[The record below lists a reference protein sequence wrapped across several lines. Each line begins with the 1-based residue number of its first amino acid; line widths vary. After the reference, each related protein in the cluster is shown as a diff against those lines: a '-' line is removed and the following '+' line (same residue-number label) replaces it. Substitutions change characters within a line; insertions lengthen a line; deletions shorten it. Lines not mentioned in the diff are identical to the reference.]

1 MQPIE
6 PTGPWRFAAL
16 DVETVNSAAES
27 ICQIG
32 VALVGFDNRIQTW
45 VSYVNPRVA
54 FSPFNIRVHGI
65 GPDHVADAPDFAR
78 ALAPIERL
86 LAGQPVI
93 QHSSF
98 DQRAIAGACAAL
110 GRPAPAWRW
119 GDSVRIARRAWPEF
133 RGCGGHGLAHLKE
146 RLDLCFNHHDAGEDA
161 RAAAEVV
168 LHAERHT
175 GQTFEALL
183 GWTR

>member
-16 DVETVNSAAES
+16 DVETANSAADS

-65 GPDHVADAPDFAR
+65 GPDHVADAFV
-78 ALAPIERL
+78 ALARSERTT
-86 LAGQPVI
+86 I
-93 QHSSF
+93 F
-98 DQRAIAGACAAL
+98 
-110 GRPAPAWRW
+110 
-119 GDSVRIARRAWPEF
+119 GDT
-133 RGCGGHGLAHLKE
+133 RGC
-146 RLDLCFNHHDAGEDA
+146 
-161 RAAAEVV
+161 V
-168 LHAERHT
+168 
-175 GQTFEALL
+175 
-183 GWTR
+183 